1 MPWPATVTSIELFA
15 RTGYWTHQW
24 IALRNLAILL
34 RRLGDVE
41 TAEVIEAAAD
51 VAPDAPATPA
61 TTKLTAVL
69 TADRSRESVRA
80 RRHLSRD
87 GPTSSTSLGGRSS
100 DTSESVVVA

>member
-1 MPWPATVTSIELFA
+1 MTSIELFA

-61 TTKLTAVL
+61 TSRQLATLTP
-69 TADRSRESVRA
+69 DRSPEAVRPSVPVPGRTEILDIA
-80 RRHLSRD
+80 RRAIERHLNR
-87 GPTSSTSLGGRSS
+87 P
-100 DTSESVVVA
+100 